1 MARLIFFLLIGVL
14 VWGYWR
20 QRQRSAAPPPP
31 SAPGAEAMR
40 QCAECGLHLPDS
52 LALPGKGGH
61 YCCAEHRQRHEARL
75 GS

>member
-1 MARLIFFLLIGVL
+1 MARLVFFLLIGVL
-14 VWGYWR
+14 VWVYWR
-20 QRQRSAAPPPP
+20 QRQRPSAPPPA
-31 SAPGAEAMR
+31 APGAEAMR

-61 YCCAEHRQRHEARL
+61 YCCPEHRQRHEARS